1 MTTIAAHRL
10 EELKGLEVS
19 VRPEQILRA
28 HYPDIAPVAPEVRAV
43 AAAMAA
49 HALEVATPVAW
60 LRQVPIRAIDGAR
73 VELDGGAIFNSTTLA
88 NAARTSFAVQIF
100 LVTLGPRLDERVSEF
115 FEAMDGLEG
124 LFVDT
129 AGWVVVQSAL
139 GAVRRRLA
147 ARARAEAYRL
157 TRRMGPGYLEDWPLT
172 EQSVLVDTLAAGETL
187 PGIEVL
193 ESGAILPEKTLS
205 GLYGL
210 IPLDP
215 TNKE

>member
-1 MTTIAAHRL
+1 MTAHRL
-10 EELKGLEVS
+10 EELKNLEVS

-73 VELDGGAIFNSTTLA
+73 VELDGGAMFTSAALA
-88 NAARTSFAVQIF
+88 SSMRSGFAVQIF
-100 LVTLGPRLDERVSEF
+100 LVTLGPRLDERVTQLF
-115 FEAMDGLEG
+115 DAMDGLEG

-147 ARARAEAYRL
+147 ARARKEAYRL
-157 TRRMGPGYLEDWPLT
+157 TRRMGPGYLDDWPLT
-172 EQSVLVDTLAAGETL
+172 EQCILVDALAAGETL

-210 IPLDP
+210 IPLES